1 MTNDKQK
8 QSNTRLS
15 AMDTELACT
24 VFDLIKTMKLLLNEC
39 APFLSTTFKFGQ
51 WRKNVREEQMWKNG
65 HRKEVLTDGK
75 SLKTIYR
82 MMNS

>member
-39 APFLSTTFKFGQ
+39 APFLSTNF
-51 WRKNVREEQMWKNG
+51 
-65 HRKEVLTDGK
+65 
-75 SLKTIYR
+75 
-82 MMNS
+82 